1 MTLPDRPSP
10 LYERLSFLWFRRFG
24 PRLPRIRQPAP
35 PRSLAPYEIVRI
47 PRPGRRGRLAGTW
60 FPADGEPRGAV
71 LLLPPWVKWGRSYFH
86 RRGRLPA
93 LRAAGYHALT
103 LDFPG
108 FDGSGPV
115 DGFFDRDVV
124 DALRFLGEWA
134 PGLPRHVWGVSAGG
148 YWAHMALTRDGEGA
162 LGELGGAMF
171 EEVSPHLI
179 EWGGRMMPAAR
190 PLHLVFRTLFSR
202 SDRFLDLR
210 RHAPAL
216 GARRVAYV
224 SGDEDPG
231 VPPADTHEL
240 AELAGATARIIPDA
254 DHLEAIKVAPDEVI
268 GLALETF
275 AAAESEGNRRSR
287 PSK

>member
-10 LYERLSFLWFRRFG
+10 LYERLSFLWFRTFG
-24 PRLPRIRQPAP
+24 PRLLPVDQPAP
-35 PRSLAPYEIVRI
+35 PRSLAPFESVRI
-47 PRPGRRGRLAGTW
+47 PRPGRPGRLAGTW
-60 FPADGEPRGAV
+60 FPAVGEPRGAV
-71 LLLPPWVKWGRSYFH
+71 LLLPPWVKWGRAYFH
-86 RRGRLPA
+86 RRGRLPT

-124 DALRFLGEWA
+124 DGLRWLADRA

-148 YWAHMALTRDGEGA
+148 YWAHIALTWNGEDA
-162 LGELGGAMF
+162 LEGLGGAMF

-190 PLHLVFRTLFSR
+190 PLHLVFRTLFAR
-202 SDRFLDLR
+202 SDRYLDLR

-216 GARRVAYV
+216 EVRRIAYV
-224 SGDEDPG
+224 SGEKDPG
-231 VPPADTHEL
+231 VPPADTQEL
-240 AELAGATARIIPDA
+240 ADLAAATARIIPDA
-254 DHLEAIKVAPDEVI
+254 EHLETIKIAPDEVI

-275 AAAESEGNRRSR
+275 AAAEAEGNRRPR